1 MSLLECL
8 LSLQHT
14 KGTLSASPD
23 VVRYSPQHTDLDLAA
38 VQFALSG
45 ADAVHSVAG
54 SVSLSFLSG
63 LLHGRRLPPPAL
75 CTSAA
80 LLRYPHGAHCPRGFG
95 VGGRSLL
102 AVPCVCSHF

>member
-23 VVRYSPQHTDLDLAA
+23 VVRCSPQHTDLDLAA
-38 VQFALSG
+38 VQFALFG

-63 LLHGRRLPPPAL
+63 LLHGRHLPPPL
-75 CTSAA
+75 SAR
-80 LLRYPHGAHCPRGFG
+80 LQLY
-95 VGGRSLL
+95 
-102 AVPCVCSHF
+102 